1 VVAQITTGTE
11 FDKHGL
17 PFRRRNNRPAAYAL
31 ACLAL
36 LTAVAW
42 SVALTRPADVHEVAV
57 CNPPPAR
64 TQPDQPR
71 LGTQVPRATMI
82 NTVPAKLADVKARV
96 LNASGRAG
104 QAADTADALRDD
116 GFAQPAAANDPV
128 YADGRLDCEGQ
139 IRFGEAG
146 QAAAA
151 ALWLVAPCAELFRDD
166 RADDSVDLAVGSDF
180 ISLARS
186 DDIESALAGLRPDS
200 TGPPDP
206 ALLTKIH
213 SGTC

>member
-1 VVAQITTGTE
+1 MVTQITSGTE

-17 PFRRRNNRPAAYAL
+17 PFRRRNYRPAAYAL
-31 ACLAL
+31 AALAL

-42 SVALTRPADVHEVAV
+42 AVALTRPADIHEVAV
-57 CNPPPAR
+57 CNAPPAP
-64 TQPDQPR
+64 TEPDQPR
-71 LGTQVPRATMI
+71 LGTQVPRAAMI
-82 NTVPAKLADVKARV
+82 TTTPAKLADIKARV

-104 QAADTADALRDD
+104 QAADVADALRDD
-116 GFAQPAAANDPV
+116 GFAQPTAANDPV
-128 YADGRLDCEGQ
+128 YANSRLDCNGQ

-151 ALWLVAPCAELFRDD
+151 ALWLVAPCTELFRDD
-166 RADDSVDLAVGSDF
+166 RLDDSVDLAVGSDF
-180 ISLARS
+180 VSLAHS
-186 DDIESALAGLRPDS
+186 DDIEAALAGLRPDA
-200 TGPPDP
+200 TGLPDP

>member
-1 VVAQITTGTE
+1 MVTQITSGTE

-36 LTAVAW
+36 LATIAW
-42 SVALTRPADVHEVAV
+42 AIALTRPADVHEVAV
-57 CNPPPAR
+57 CNAPPAP
-64 TQPDQPR
+64 TEPDQPR
-71 LGTQVPRATMI
+71 LGTKVQSAAMVTTTPS
-82 NTVPAKLADVKARV
+82 KLSDVKARV

-116 GFAQPAAANDPV
+116 GFPQPTAANDPI
-128 YADGRLDCEGQ
+128 YTGDPLDCHGQ
-139 IRFGEAG
+139 IRFGQAG

-151 ALWLVAPCAELFRDD
+151 AVWLVAPCAELFRDD
-166 RADDSVDLAVGSDF
+166 RTDDSVDLAVGSDF
-180 ISLARS
+180 VSLAHS
-186 DDIESALAGLRPDS
+186 DDIEAALAGLRPDA
-200 TGPPDP
+200 TGLPDQ

>member
-1 VVAQITTGTE
+1 MVAQITQGSE

-17 PFRRRNNRPAAYAL
+17 PYRRRNNRPAAYAL

-42 SVALTRPADVHEVAV
+42 TVALTRPADVHEVAV
-57 CNPPPAR
+57 CNAPPAPAE
-64 TQPDQPR
+64 PDQPR
-71 LGTQVPRATMI
+71 LGTPVPRATLLA
-82 NTVPAKLADVKARV
+82 TTPAKLADIKARV

-104 QAADTADALRDD
+104 QAADVADALRDD

-128 YADGRLDCEGQ
+128 YANDRLDCQGQ

-151 ALWLVAPCAELFRDD
+151 ALWLVAPCTELFRDD
-166 RADDSVDLAVGSDF
+166 RSDDSVDLAVGNDF
-180 ISLARS
+180 VNLAHS
-186 DDIESALAGLRPDS
+186 DDIEAALAGLRPDA
-200 TGPPDP
+200 TGLPDP